1 MQQNSNPGIKWGLL
15 VGLAMIVWNV
25 LIWVAGP
32 DYLFSLKLK
41 FIQFV
46 VWAVLGIFAGLE
58 RKKQLGGYIGFKD
71 AIKPIFTTF
80 VISSLMI
87 AVYNYVVFTYM
98 YDNNLMELSKKH
110 LMEDTA
116 WLLRKFR
123 APQEEID
130 KQLKDLKDAD
140 YRVTISS
147 AFIDYLR
154 NLIKFF
160 VVSAILAVIIRKK
173 QPFEGQ
179 RNQA

>member
-1 MQQNSNPGIKWGLL
+1 MQQNSNPGLKWGII
-15 VGLAMIVWNV
+15 VGLAMILWNV

-41 FIQFV
+41 FLQFV
-46 VWAVLGIFAGLE
+46 VWAALGILAGLE
-58 RKKQLGGYIGFKD
+58 KKKQLGGYIGFKD

-80 VISSLMI
+80 VISSLMM
-87 AVYNYVVFTYM
+87 AVYNYVAFSYVA
-98 YDNNLMELSKKH
+98 DNHLLELSKQH

-116 WLLRKFR
+116 WLLQKMK
-123 APQEEID
+123 APQYEID
-130 KQLKDLKDAD
+130 KQLKDLKEAD

-160 VVSAILAVIIRKK
+160 MVSAVLAVIVRKK
-173 QPFEGQ
+173 APVRAQ
-179 RNQA
+179 